1 MTKRVTI
8 KSIALDLGISHMTVS
23 RALSDHPNVHKD
35 KREAIKA
42 RARELGYVP
51 NAAAKAMRGDGTKI
65 VGLLLPNITNEFYAR
80 FANAM
85 ALACEANSLHLIIH
99 LTNDD
104 SALER
109 QALERLREVQA
120 MAVLMVPTPATSPH
134 EQPSASG
141 LNVIQLVR
149 QRAIDGTSG
158 TVLIDD
164 HKAIRDAVVH
174 LAQQGHRT
182 IGFIGANNNLSSG
195 KQRLAAFRAG
205 LTAAGLSE
213 DAALVH
219 TGSPS
224 FEMGRS
230 CFGKLLNGQSATALV
245 CGGVEISNGALSA
258 LMEQGPSSAKQL
270 AFIGYGDPSYYRWI
284 AGGISTIRLPIDA
297 LAQEAMALLQ
307 PNGNAAKGSGLRKLN
322 AELVLRGP

>member
-1 MTKRVTI
+1 
-8 KSIALDLGISHMTVS
+8 MTVS

-65 VGLLLPNITNEFYAR
+65 VGLLLPNLTNEFYAR

-85 ALACEANSLHLIIH
+85 ALACEENALHLIIH

-104 SALER
+104 SGLER
-109 QALERLREVQA
+109 RALERLREVQA
-120 MAVLMVPTPATSPH
+120 MAVLMVPTPASSPN
-134 EQPSASG
+134 EEISATG

-164 HKAIRDAVVH
+164 HNAIRNAVVH
-174 LAQQGHRT
+174 LAHQGHHA
-182 IGFIGANNNLSSG
+182 IGFIGANNKLSSG

-205 LTAAGLSE
+205 LSAAGLDE
-213 DAALVH
+213 NKTLVH

-224 FEMGRS
+224 FDMGRS
-230 CFGKLLNGQSATALV
+230 CFGMLLEGQVATALV

-258 LMEQGPSSAKQL
+258 LMERRTSSTKDF
-270 AFIGYGDPSYYRWI
+270 AFIGYGDPSYYLWI
-284 AGGISTIRLPIDA
+284 AGGISTIRLPIEA
-297 LAQEAMALLQ
+297 LAQEAMDLLQ
-307 PNGNAAKGSGLRKLN
+307 PSGEQAKGPTLRKLS
-322 AELVLRGP
+322 AELVLRGSQVRRD